1 MRFGRPA
8 GRVRFRPVKPR
19 IGIVISTALC
29 LLLPASASASASPSG
44 SVCPAEQIRTASGCE
59 SFAAAGRH
67 VRAIVEQFM
76 QEQDL
81 RAALV
86 RVDVGD
92 RTLAALASGDSMAG
106 EPANLRMN
114 FRIGSIAI
122 PYLIDVLLQLQDRG
136 MLSLD
141 DPISEWFPEL
151 PNASEVTLRMLAS
164 ATSGYPDWVQGNP
177 AFVEELLADPFRQW
191 KTQELL
197 DAAFAQPLICD
208 PGACFHYAHTGFVIL
223 GKVVSE
229 ITGQS
234 LARLMRT
241 RVLGPLGLRHTEISA
256 LPAIPHPV
264 LHSYLAFRG
273 FYEDAT
279 YWSPSW
285 GISKSLLM
293 TATIGDSIRS
303 AKALGTG
310 ALVSAEAQRQRLA
323 PITIGLG
330 GPDNFSNAYYYGL
343 GLRVSNSWQFQNPHL
358 NGFNSISAYLPSR
371 RIAVALS
378 VTDGQTAAEN
388 TDSTRSE
395 QLFGEISSYL
405 SPNHPAW
412 PPS

>member
-1 MRFGRPA
+1 
-8 GRVRFRPVKPR
+8 VKPPV
-19 IGIVISTALC
+19 GIAIAAAFC
-29 LLLPASASASASPSG
+29 LLLPASASATSSG
-44 SVCPAEQIRTASGCE
+44 STCPAGEIRTASGCE
-59 SFAAAGRH
+59 GFAAAGRH
-67 VRAIVEQFM
+67 VREIVEQFV

-92 RTLAALASGDSMAG
+92 RTLAALSPGESMAG
-106 EPANLRMN
+106 VPATLRMH

-136 MLSLD
+136 RLSLD
-141 DPISEWFPEL
+141 DPIAKWFPDL
-151 PNASEVTLRMLAS
+151 PNADEVTLRMLAS
-164 ATSGYPDWVQGNP
+164 ASSGYPDWVQGNP

-191 KTQELL
+191 KTRELL

-208 PGACFHYAHTGFVIL
+208 PGACFHYAHTGFVLI
-223 GKVVSE
+223 GKVVSK

-234 LARLMRT
+234 LARLLQT
-241 RVLGPLGLRHTEISA
+241 RVLRPLGLRHTEISA
-256 LPAIPHPV
+256 LPAIPQPV

-285 GISKSLLM
+285 GIAKSLLM

-310 ALVSAEAQRQRLA
+310 ALVSPQAQRERLA
-323 PITIGLG
+323 PVTVGIP
-330 GPDNFSNAYYYGL
+330 GPDSFSDSNYYGL
-343 GLRVSNSWQFQNPHL
+343 GLRVRNSWEIQNPQL
-358 NGFNSISAYLPSR
+358 NGFNSVSAYLPSR
-371 RIAVALS
+371 RIALALS

-388 TDSTRSE
+388 PDGMRSE
-395 QLFGEISSYL
+395 LLLGEISSYL

-412 PPS
+412 PPST